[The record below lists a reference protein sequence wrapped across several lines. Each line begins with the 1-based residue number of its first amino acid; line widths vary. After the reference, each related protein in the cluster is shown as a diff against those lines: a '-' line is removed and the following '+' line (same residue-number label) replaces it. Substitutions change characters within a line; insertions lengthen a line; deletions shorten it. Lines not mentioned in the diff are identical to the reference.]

1 MASKQ
6 DLDFTYTTMDK
17 IFRLS
22 MGETAD
28 FSGARYNGDFSLS
41 LEEAQR
47 AKHEFMASQL
57 HIGQG
62 SRVLDMGCGWGPFL
76 TYVKELGANGIGLTL
91 SDGQYAAC
99 RKNGLEVHLQDVRT
113 VTPQDYG
120 LFDAVVSVGAF
131 EHFCSPEEYRLG
143 KQEAIYR
150 SFFKT
155 VHGLLKPGG
164 RFYLQTMVFGKNWG
178 EGDAAD
184 PHAPKDSP
192 AYLMALMAAHFPG
205 SWLPYG
211 PEMILRAAA
220 PWFGLVNSSSG
231 RLDYI
236 ETTNQWRKRLRRF
249 SLRKYALYLS
259 LLPSFILDRQ
269 FRHKLSVYRTHANKK
284 CFEQEIMDHYRMVL
298 EKK

>member
-6 DLDFTYTTMDK
+6 DIDFTYTTMDR

-28 FSGARYNGDFSLS
+28 FSGARYNGDFTLS

-57 HIGQG
+57 YIGKG

-76 TYVKELGANGIGLTL
+76 SFIGELGASGIGLTL
-91 SDGQYAAC
+91 SDGQHAAC
-99 RKNGLEVHLQDVRT
+99 RRNGLEVHLKDVRT
-113 VTPQDYG
+113 VTPGDYG
-120 LFDAVVSVGAF
+120 LFDAIVSVGAF
-131 EHFCSPEEYRLG
+131 EHFCSLEEYREG

-150 SFFKT
+150 AFFKT
-155 VHGLLKPGG
+155 VHDLLKPGG
-164 RFYLQTMVFGKNWG
+164 RFYLQTMVFGRNMI
-178 EGDAAD
+178 DAGAMD
-184 PHAPKDSP
+184 MQAPKDSP

-211 PEMILRAAA
+211 PEMILRDAE
-220 PWFGLVNSSSG
+220 PWFNLVNSSSG

-236 ETTNQWRKRLRRF
+236 ETTNQWRRRIRKF
-249 SLRKYALYLS
+249 SLRKYGVYLS
-259 LLPSFILDRQ
+259 LLPSFILNKE
-269 FRHKLSVYRTHANKK
+269 FRHKLSVYRTSANKK